1 MLTRR
6 NIICISWY
14 HAEIYESWKKCL
26 SMLLIAEPVTLV
38 CLHHLSTASDCFKAA
53 TLTFTL
59 QTNKSSG
66 RCHAPLLPYPCEW
79 VRTDSFTSSRVVVS
93 LKTFVLIR
101 LIMPYFSALGRV
113 VTEAPNALTTQQT
126 AQLIKKKKKKHSAAW
141 RINEADLGIQCLWAM
156 PAHLLQAL
164 FTKP

>member
-59 QTNKSSG
+59 QTNKSSV

-79 VRTDSFTSSRVVVS
+79 VGTDSFMPSRVVVS

-101 LIMPYFSALGRV
+101 LIVPYFFCAWTSRDWGAKCFD
-113 VTEAPNALTTQQT
+113 NTTNSP
-126 AQLIKKKKKKHSAAW
+126 AHLKKHSAAW

-156 PAHLLQAL
+156 PAHLFQAL